1 MHVTTQNPKN
11 MKQKLTELQGEVN
24 NSTIFGDFSTPLSV
38 MDSQEEDQQGNKSHE
53 QYYKQNYK
61 STGPNTYL

>member
-1 MHVTTQNPKN
+1 

-53 QYYKQNYK
+53 
-61 STGPNTYL
+61 